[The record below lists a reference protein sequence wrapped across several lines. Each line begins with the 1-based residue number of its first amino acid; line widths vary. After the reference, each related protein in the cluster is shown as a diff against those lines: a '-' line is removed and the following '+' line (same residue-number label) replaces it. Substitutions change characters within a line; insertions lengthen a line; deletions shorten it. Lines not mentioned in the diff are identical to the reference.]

1 MPITALPTPPS
12 RNDPTNFATRA
23 DAFMAALPAFATE
36 TNATAVEVDNDRIA
50 SAASAT
56 NAQTQV
62 GLAAAQVG
70 LATTQVGL
78 ASAQRVLAETAAS
91 AASATANV
99 TQWVSGTTYA
109 LGVNVWSPINA
120 QTYRRIIAGAGTT
133 DPSAD
138 STNWTKISESLV
150 VASQAEMEAGTQT
163 ALRSMSPLRV
173 KQAISANIVSGIP
186 FTASGSIASA
196 GKVVALNS
204 NGTVSSVAGQTEALS
219 ADAAYTTSVGQLKA
233 VAYNTT
239 GSVILMA
246 YRRSSTA
253 RLNVVAGTVSN
264 TTITWGTPV
273 IVDPDNDPRSISV
286 VYVPS
291 ISAFFLFFCTGTPLN
306 YLTVSV
312 SGTTPS
318 LSGISLYKTVSGRSD
333 WQKLLYNPSTGALIV
348 FHNEFEG
355 GAYGQYCTACT
366 ISGSSLTR
374 GTEQGAS
381 QSYGYASITSVG
393 SNRFL
398 LCYGTTS
405 SQAVLS
411 IFVNPSGNT
420 SSIAANN
427 TQVSIAGSTSS
438 AIYDTFN
445 NVVLLVYAV
454 AQKVAYR
461 QVTALSDSAITLGSE
476 VVLTSLN
483 ATDST
488 LSLTSSSN
496 GAKAVDYD
504 SLNRKITIFYMA
516 TGGTYP
522 SGGYLVTTA
531 WTAGVLVPRAKVQL
545 TSVAGDVQYSG
556 TDLIYT
562 GDTNNKFLVVYT
574 NNTTNA
580 PIIKFFTNEASTN
593 INTLGIAQSSATNGQ
608 TVQVKLPNQ
617 IDTNQTG
624 LTAGS
629 TYYVSGDGTLTTS
642 AGTTNFL
649 LGKATSA
656 TSLLITKWSQ

>member
-1 MPITALPTPPS
+1 MTKARTLGNFVSTGNPLSDGSITASDISGLGTGV
-12 RNDPTNFATRA
+12 
-23 DAFMAALPAFATE
+23 
-36 TNATAVEVDNDRIA
+36 ATALAVNVGSAGAPVVNGGALGTPSSGTLTSATGLPLSTGVTGTLPIANGGTGTTSTTFVNAATNVTGTLPIANGGTNSTATPTAGTVPYGTGTALAFTAAGTSGQVLTSAGA
-50 SAASAT
+50 SAPTWAT
-56 NAQTQV
+56 
-62 GLAAAQVG
+62 L
-70 LATTQVGL
+70 
-78 ASAQRVLAETAAS
+78 S
-91 AASATANV
+91 
-99 TQWVSGTTYA
+99 SGT
-109 LGVNVWSPINA
+109 
-120 QTYRRIIAGAGTT
+120 
-133 DPSAD
+133 
-138 STNWTKISESLV
+138 
-150 VASQAEMEAGTQT
+150 
-163 ALRSMSPLRV
+163 
-173 KQAISANIVSGIP
+173 IP

-219 ADAAYTTSVGQLKA
+219 ANTAYTTNVGYQKTI
-233 VAYNTT
+233 AYDTT
-239 GSVILMA
+239 NSKVLMA
-246 YRRSSTA
+246 YRSQNTA
-253 RLNVVAGTVSN
+253 RLFVVAGSLSG

-273 IVDPDNDPRSISV
+273 QVDPDNDPTSMSIE
-286 VYVPS
+286 YVPS
-291 ISAFFLFFCTGTPLN
+291 ISKFFVFFCTGTPLN

-318 LSGISLYKTVSGRSD
+318 LSGITLYKNVSSRSD

-348 FHNEFEG
+348 FHQEYAG
-355 GAYGQYCTACT
+355 GSYNQYCTACT
-366 ISGSSLTR
+366 ISGNTLTR
-374 GTEQGAS
+374 GEEQSAS

-411 IFVNPSGNT
+411 IFVNSSGNT

-427 TQVSIAGSTSS
+427 TQVSTAGMTSC
-438 AIYDTFN
+438 AVYDTYN

-461 QVTALSDSAITLGSE
+461 PVTAISNSAITLGTE
-476 VVLTSLN
+476 VVMTSLN

-488 LSLTSSSN
+488 LELAASHYSPRS
-496 GAKAVDYD
+496 VDYD
-504 SLNRKITIFYMA
+504 SLNRKITIMYRA
-516 TGGTYP
+516 GGGTYP
-522 SGGYLVTTA
+522 AGGYLVTAA
-531 WTAGVLVPRAKVQL
+531 WTAGVLVPRAKVTV
-545 TSVAGDVQYSG
+545 TSVANDFSYYGNA
-556 TDLIYT
+556 LIYT
-562 GDTNNKFLVVYT
+562 GDSNNKFLVAYIT
-574 NNTTNA
+574 ESTYA
-580 PIIKFFTNEASTN
+580 PVIRLFTNEASTN
-593 INTLGIAQSSATNGQ
+593 INTLGIAQSSASDGQ
-608 TVQVKLPNQ
+608 TVQVKLPYQ